1 MITRFFEEFICFVT
15 QHDHARIS
23 LDIFNCFNENLKQKT
38 NNLDALKYSIRNH
51 DSGWIEFDNY
61 PKISN
66 DNKVYSFQDLNQ
78 ELQNE
83 LWFKSINSSIN
94 PYSSL
99 LIYEHFKY
107 LSLISSREN
116 SFANDFINKSESLIK
131 KLLPYD
137 LDEIRKTDEFK
148 F

>member
-38 NNLDALKYSIRNH
+38 NNLDALKYYIRNH

-61 PKISN
+61 PKVSN

-94 PYSSL
+94 SYSSL
-99 LIYEHFKY
+99 LIYEH
-107 LSLISSREN
+107 LSLIH
-116 SFANDFINKSESLIK
+116 I
-131 KLLPYD
+131 
-137 LDEIRKTDEFK
+137 
-148 F
+148 